1 MMTITRDKLDTMDF
15 SDVSDGTRL
24 APVHPGEVLL
34 YDFME
39 PLEVTQ
45 YRLAVTISVPPRRI
59 NEIVHGKRAITAD
72 TALRLGQFFGTTP
85 EFWMALQ
92 ASYDTE
98 TAREKIATVLAS
110 IPLFSRIQKERSQRL
125 AA

>member
-1 MMTITRDKLDTMDF
+1 MAIKRNELETINF

-34 YDFME
+34 HDFME

-85 EFWMALQ
+85 DFWMALQ

-98 TAREKIATVLAS
+98 TAREKISAVLAS
-110 IPLFSRIQKERSQRL
+110 IPTFSRVKQGRAQRL

>member
-1 MMTITRDKLDTMDF
+1 MTIKRSELDNIDF
-15 SDVSDGTRL
+15 SDVSNGERL

-34 YDFME
+34 HDFME

-98 TAREKIATVLAS
+98 TTKEKIASVLAT
-110 IPLFSRIQKERSQRL
+110 IPKFSRGKNRPEQRL

>member
-1 MMTITRDKLDTMDF
+1 MAIKRDELNMMDF

-34 YDFME
+34 RDFME

-45 YRLAVTISVPPRRI
+45 YRLAMTISVPPRRI

-85 EFWMALQ
+85 DFWMALQ

-98 TAREKIATVLAS
+98 MAKEKLSSILAT
-110 IPLFSRIQKERSQRL
+110 IPRFSRTKKCSEQRL

>member
-1 MMTITRDKLDTMDF
+1 MALKRNELNMMDF

-34 YDFME
+34 QDFME
-39 PLEVTQ
+39 PLDVTQ

-72 TALRLGQFFGTTP
+72 TALRLGHFFGTTP
-85 EFWMALQ
+85 EFWLALQ

-98 TAREKIATVLAS
+98 TARAKISAVLAS
-110 IPLFSRIQKERSQRL
+110 IPTFSGLKKEREQRL

>member
-1 MMTITRDKLDTMDF
+1 MAIKRNELDTMNF

-34 YDFME
+34 HDFME

-85 EFWMALQ
+85 DFWMALQ

-98 TAREKIATVLAS
+98 TAREKISAVLAS
-110 IPLFSRIQKERSQRL
+110 IPTFSRVKQGRAQRL

>member
-1 MMTITRDKLDTMDF
+1 MAIKRDELNNMDF

-34 YDFME
+34 HDFME
-39 PLEVTQ
+39 PMEITQ
-45 YRLAVTISVPPRRI
+45 YRLAMTINVPPRRI

-85 EFWMALQ
+85 DFWTSLQ
-92 ASYDTE
+92 ASYETE
-98 TAREKIATVLAS
+98 TTREKISSVLAS
-110 IPLFSRIQKERSQRL
+110 IPRYSRVQQGTNHRL

>member
-1 MMTITRDKLDTMDF
+1 MALKRDELNMMDF

-34 YDFME
+34 QDFMG
-39 PLEVTQ
+39 PLDVTQ

-85 EFWMALQ
+85 EFWLALQ

-98 TAREKIATVLAS
+98 TARAKISAVLAS
-110 IPLFSRIQKERSQRL
+110 IPTFSRLKKEREQRL

>member
-1 MMTITRDKLDTMDF
+1 MAIKRDELHTMDF

-24 APVHPGEVLL
+24 SPVHPGEVLL
-34 YDFME
+34 HDYLE
-39 PLEVTQ
+39 PLEITQ
-45 YRLAVTISVPPRRI
+45 YRLATTISVPPRRI

-85 EFWMALQ
+85 DYWMALQ
-92 ASYDTE
+92 SAYDTE
-98 TAREKIATVLAS
+98 TAKDKIASVLAG
-110 IPLFSRIQKERSQRL
+110 IPRFIRGKEQQEQRL

>member
-1 MMTITRDKLDTMDF
+1 MAIKREEIETMDF

-34 YDFME
+34 HDFME

-45 YRLAVTISVPPRRI
+45 HRLAVTIGVPPRRI
-59 NEIVHGKRAITAD
+59 NEIVHNKRGITVD
-72 TALRLGQFFGTTP
+72 TALRLGRFFGTTP
-85 EFWMALQ
+85 NFWTALQ

-98 TAREKIATVLAS
+98 NVRSHILDTLNAIPRYSPKCKTEKH
-110 IPLFSRIQKERSQRL
+110 KL

>member
-1 MMTITRDKLDTMDF
+1 MAIKRDELNKMDF
-15 SDVSDGTRL
+15 SDVSEGTRL
-24 APVHPGEVLL
+24 TPVHPGEVLL
-34 YDFME
+34 HDFME

-92 ASYDTE
+92 SSYDTE
-98 TAREKIATVLAS
+98 TAKEKISS
-110 IPLFSRIQKERSQRL
+110 ILETIPRFSKVSTHKRQRL